1 MEISE
6 SAWAKAKEH
15 VDSMPP
21 LPPFKHQV
29 QEAIARA
36 IDQERREC
44 AEIAE
49 TTKPLRVT
57 VKPEQWVMMH
67 DDYGEEIGE
76 IKQGKVF
83 KLDLRSAISQ
93 AIRNK

>member
-15 VDSMPP
+15 VDAMPP

-44 AEIAE
+44 AEIANSWASDVRNGGN
-49 TTKPLRVT
+49 TRIVASK
-57 VKPEQWVMMH
+57 
-67 DDYGEEIGE
+67 
-76 IKQGKVF
+76 
-83 KLDLRSAISQ
+83 ISQ